1 MDERSGE
8 PKWLSAQA
16 QEAFA
21 VQQLDEEA
29 RVALDNYKSDG
40 IKFGLYGGQ
49 WCAAACDLLVASAD
63 TLEEVLKGLDVYEAM
78 DSRGLT
84 V

>member
-1 MDERSGE
+1 M
-8 PKWLSAQA
+8 
-16 QEAFA
+16 
-21 VQQLDEEA
+21 QQLSEEA

-40 IKFGLYGGQ
+40 IKFGLHGGK

-63 TLEEVLKGLDVYEAM
+63 TLEDLLKELEAYEVM

-84 V
+84 A